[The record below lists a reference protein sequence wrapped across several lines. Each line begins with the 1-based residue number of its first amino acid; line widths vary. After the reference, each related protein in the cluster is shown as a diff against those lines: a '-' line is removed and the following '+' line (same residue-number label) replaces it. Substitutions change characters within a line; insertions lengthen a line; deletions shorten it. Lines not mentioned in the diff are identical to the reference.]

1 MVIYNS
7 GDSELLIQTL
17 SDNLKSSKAIFDK
30 INRGT
35 QHLNSVI
42 DSGTLSG
49 AAYRAGQ
56 SLFQSYISPMIQKL
70 NSAISDIQGDLD
82 SYKRAEQKV
91 RVLAPHLDEALLT
104 QKLNNT
110 NQLIR
115 LVEQKIEEDKQV
127 IQKFMSSGF
136 EGVATGLAELPALD
150 GQLDNL
156 KSLKHDYEKK
166 LRGLQEFSS
175 STSSLFT
182 DSLQAFK
189 YALQGVDM
197 INHSRVSADGT
208 ITFPAET
215 NMSWLKNL
223 QGEKF
228 SSSLSEAKKDIKPE
242 NIEVKWTVMNGAGK
256 QFPLIYVNGKLDKEK
271 TSEARWAMTKMGW
284 ANFKKLAPGV
294 LAELLCINDFKTLL
308 DPKSS
313 FAQNGMS
320 LFSILLTFV
329 PATKAVELAKA
340 MKAAKMLEAG
350 GNTLVDLEKISK
362 VAGLTESETKAF
374 SKIISSEKLTKVEN
388 STIIKVNDAEKVNS
402 SFPKDYQPP
411 YKPGTIVQE
420 IELNETSK
428 VGDFVRV
435 YTEGKTTPAGGWVM
449 LRKDVENLTPEQIQS
464 KFALPFKPTNE
475 VDVILPKGAKVRQG
489 IANEAFGYEGGGL
502 QFDLNGQ
509 RLGEFINPRT
519 IK

>member
-1 MVIYNS
+1 VVIYNS

-17 SDNLKSSKAIFDK
+17 SDNLKSSKVIFDK

-91 RVLAPHLDEALLT
+91 RELSSHLDEVLLT
-104 QKLNNT
+104 QKLDNT
-110 NQLIR
+110 NRLIQ

-175 STSSLFT
+175 STASLFT

-189 YALQGVDM
+189 YALQGVDV

-208 ITFPAET
+208 ITFPAGA
-215 NMSWLKNL
+215 NMSWFKNL

-242 NIEVKWTVMNGAGK
+242 NIEVKWTVMNGAGE

-271 TSEARWAMTKMGW
+271 TANARWAITKMGW

-294 LAELLCINDFKTLL
+294 VAELLGINDIKTLL

-320 LFSILLTFV
+320 LFSLLLTYF
-329 PATKAVELAKA
+329 PASKAVKLAKA
-340 MKAAKMLEAG
+340 MEAAKLLKASGEIA
-350 GNTLVDLEKISK
+350 VDLNKIGK
-362 VAGLTESETKAF
+362 AAGLTQKELEAFKDIWKSEQVSGKFAVEF
-374 SKIISSEKLTKVEN
+374 DKLDPNKINHIMQGKH
-388 STIIKVNDAEKVNS
+388 DWEKVVIPPTWENVK
-402 SFPKDYQPP
+402 PLLTEVMEKGKDTVVKGGIPA
-411 YKPGTIVQE
+411 KELTI
-420 IELNETSK
+420 N
-428 VGDFVRV
+428 
-435 YTEGKTTPAGGWVM
+435 GKTITVSYVEMNGEVRISNAWV
-449 LRKDVENLTPEQIQS
+449 N
-464 KFALPFKPTNE
+464 
-475 VDVILPKGAKVRQG
+475 
-489 IANEAFGYEGGGL
+489 Y
-502 QFDLNGQ
+502 
-509 RLGEFINPRT
+509 
-519 IK
+519 